1 MDYER
6 TLGILRK
13 LNQKGYSILDLC
25 AVIEC
30 AAQNGAF
37 SELEIEE
44 LSIDEKIEQCMK
56 ELIIPNHMKG
66 WDYTFETVK
75 LCIKHPDQMLEE
87 FVLFEQVAEKYEI
100 TASAVER
107 SIRTVTNKAI
117 EKANPDVLYRY
128 FGEEKITPKQF
139 YVGIARMVQKML

>member
-1 MDYER
+1 MNYER
-6 TLGILRK
+6 TLGILRE

-30 AAQNGAF
+30 AAKNGAF
-37 SELEIEE
+37 SELEVEE
-44 LSIDEKIEQCMK
+44 LSTDEKIEQCMR
-56 ELIIPNHMKG
+56 ELMVPNYMKG
-66 WDYTFETVK
+66 WGYTLEVVK
-75 LCIKHPDQMLEE
+75 LCIQNSDQMLKE
-87 FVLFEQVAEKYEI
+87 FVLFEQVAEKHKI

-139 YVGIARMVQKML
+139 YVGIARMVQKRL